1 MKQTYIDT
9 IALIEKLHRLFL
21 EVIKAYLERSNV
33 QDLNNVQCFILYNI
47 GEARLTV
54 GEISN
59 RGYYMGSNV
68 TYNLKKMIE
77 NGYIDQEQSAHDR
90 RSSHVK
96 LSAKGLKF
104 YKKFEELFDLHIKNL
119 NANGIDAESLKELY
133 KKLQKLEGFWSFMVT
148 HDIRY

>member
-1 MKQTYIDT
+1 MKRTYIDT
-9 IALIEKLHRLFL
+9 IALMEKLHRLFL
-21 EVIKAYLERSNV
+21 EVIKAYLERKHI
-33 QDLNNVQCFILYNI
+33 QDINNVQCFILYNI
-47 GEARLTV
+47 GAARLTV

-96 LSAKGLKF
+96 LSAKGLAF
-104 YKKFEELFDLHIKNL
+104 YKGFEELFDLHVKNL
-119 NANGIDAESLKELY
+119 NTNGLTDDSMRDLY